1 MIRLA
6 VFGSPVAQ
14 SLSPAIHALFA
25 RQFGLNVDY
34 RAIEASPAEFPQKLQ
49 QFAAHDALGC
59 NITAPHKHAAF
70 LAANELSDA
79 AKRAQ
84 AVNTL
89 VFRASGDW
97 FGTTTDGDG
106 LLRDLKQE
114 FPAGLGNK
122 RILMMGAG
130 GAAAGVLG
138 SLLQQAPESV
148 LVANR
153 NAARGH
159 ELASRFSDLGA
170 VHAIGLT
177 ELAEQQPFDL
187 LINATSLGHQG
198 IAPEIPHTCFNRN
211 GFCYDLNYGK
221 ASIPMQRLCAEL
233 GWRFSDGLGM
243 LVEQAAL
250 SFALWTG
257 NAPETSAVLQ
267 DIRQILQ
274 NR

>member
-1 MIRLA
+1 VIRLA
-6 VFGSPVAQ
+6 VFGWPVAQ

-25 RQFGLNVDY
+25 RQFDLNVDY

-49 QFAAHDALGC
+49 QFAAQEALGC

-70 LAANELSDA
+70 LAANELSNA
-79 AKRAQ
+79 AQRAQ

-89 VFRASGDW
+89 VFRSAGDW
-97 FGTTTDGDG
+97 YGTTTDGDG
-106 LLRDLKQE
+106 LLQDLKRE
-114 FPAGLGNK
+114 FPAGLGGK

-138 SLLQQAPESV
+138 SLLLQAPGSV
-148 LVANR
+148 SIANR
-153 NAARGH
+153 NVARGN
-159 ELASRFSDLGA
+159 ELASRFSDLGP

-177 ELAEQQPFDL
+177 ELEQQRPFDL

-198 IAPEIPHTCFNRN
+198 IAPKIPPACFNQD

-233 GWRFSDGLGM
+233 GCRFSDGLGM

-257 NAPETSAVLQ
+257 NAPETKTVLQ
-267 DIRQILQ
+267 DIRQLLE